1 MIIKKKLSQA
11 LLKSAS
17 KNRVLSLEN
26 QKFCFSNYNNGN
38 NPNYNYSN
46 SGYENNSGG
55 LNYNIPPI
63 PKEYDD

>member
-26 QKFCFSNYNNGN
+26 QKLSFSNYNNGN
-38 NPNYNYSN
+38 NPNYNYN
-46 SGYENNSGG
+46 NNGY
-55 LNYNIPPI
+55 
-63 PKEYDD
+63 